1 VILASA
7 QGLANKGVAKQVRC
21 SVGMVNKW
29 RSRFLKKRLEGL
41 YDEPRPG
48 APRKVTDA
56 QVEKVVIQTLES
68 TPRGQTHWSTRSLA
82 QASGLSRM
90 TISRIWHAFGLQ
102 PHRTETFKLSPD
114 PLLIEKVRDVVALY
128 MNPPDHALVFCVDEK
143 SQIQALDRTQPLLP
157 MRPGQA
163 ERRTHDY
170 KRHGTTSLFAA
181 LELKTSRVIG
191 KLHRRHRSSE
201 FRQFLDLI
209 EAHVPADLEAHII
222 MDNYGTHKTALIR
235 NWFAKRPRFHLH
247 FTPTYAS
254 WINLVERWFAEI
266 TNKRIRRGVFRSV
279 KELEAAIREYIAVHN
294 ENPKPFVWTKTADQ
308 ILASIAR
315 FAQRTCPSPSD
326 GLQSRIIGTGD

>member
-1 VILASA
+1 MRTGRPKRPLILTADEQERLQSLAHRARSQPVLARRARVILASA
-7 QGLANKGVAKQVRC
+7 RGLANPVVAKQARC
-21 SVGMVNKW
+21 SLGMVNKW

-68 TPRGQTHWSTRSLA
+68 TPRGQTHWSTRGLA
-82 QASGLSRM
+82 QATGLSRM

-114 PLLIEKVRDVVALY
+114 PLLIDKVRDIVGLY

-170 KRHGTTSLFAA
+170 QRHGTTSLFAA

-191 KLHRRHRSSE
+191 QLHRRHRSSE
-201 FRQFLDLI
+201 FRQFLDVI
-209 EAHVPADLEAHII
+209 ETTCPP
-222 MDNYGTHKTALIR
+222 
-235 NWFAKRPRFHLH
+235 NWRP
-247 FTPTYAS
+247 TSS
-254 WINLVERWFAEI
+254 WITTAPI
-266 TNKRIRRGVFRSV
+266 KPRSSGTGSRS
-279 KELEAAIREYIAVHN
+279 A
-294 ENPKPFVWTKTADQ
+294 
-308 ILASIAR
+308 LASTSTSHPPTPLGSTWWSAGLPR
-315 FAQRTCPSPSD
+315 SPTNAFDAAS
-326 GLQSRIIGTGD
+326 SAV